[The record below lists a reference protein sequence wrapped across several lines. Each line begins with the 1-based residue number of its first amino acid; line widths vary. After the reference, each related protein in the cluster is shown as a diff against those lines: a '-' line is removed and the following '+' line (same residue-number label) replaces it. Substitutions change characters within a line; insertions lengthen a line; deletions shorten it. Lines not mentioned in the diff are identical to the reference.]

1 MSLSGQHERIPGRP
15 VRVMADDD
23 DAGHKAAKAAG
34 LEWRVPDFSGLDRA
48 PGDNDYNDYVRAAR
62 WITYPGAWSSDQKS
76 TLADQLAGE
85 CYDARWLSENTPQPR
100 EWLIQ
105 PVLPAGEFMRY
116 FWRAR
121 FGENVPGDRS
131 RPFCCPRSL

>member
-1 MSLSGQHERIPGRP
+1 MDNLPGRVVERP
-15 VRVMADDD
+15 
-23 DAGHKAAKAAG
+23 
-34 LEWRVPDFSGLDRA
+34 E
-48 PGDNDYNDYVRAAR
+48 
-62 WITYPGAWSSDQKS
+62 S

-105 PVLPAGEFMRY
+105 PVLSGRRVMRY

>member
-1 MSLSGQHERIPGRP
+1 MDNLPGRVVERP
-15 VRVMADDD
+15 
-23 DAGHKAAKAAG
+23 
-34 LEWRVPDFSGLDRA
+34 E
-48 PGDNDYNDYVRAAR
+48 
-62 WITYPGAWSSDQKS
+62 S

-105 PVLPAGEFMRY
+105 PVLPAGELC
-116 FWRAR
+116 AISGAPGS
-121 FGENVPGDRS
+121 GENVPGDRS